1 MESKAIYGV
10 ECLTMFV
17 VLADRGRAL
26 TTFTLFY
33 LPINEAGIR
42 GHQRYSRDEVGKM
55 RNRGRTH
62 KLAIRQVNST

>member
-1 MESKAIYGV
+1 MLDNVCCFGGSRPE
-10 ECLTMFV
+10 
-17 VLADRGRAL
+17 L

-42 GHQRYSRDEVGKM
+42 GHQRYSRDEVGEM